1 MVGDLFAINTLKQID
16 MFVIELLNPLYVRII
31 YLVYDFFGKV
41 LTWNVAVERV
51 PLEYAIFGSS
61 DPWKFQ
67 LGTPGVRT
75 PNSEVWFS
83 DYLQTALNLV
93 QPHNNP
99 FKRHTK
105 VARQQPTS

>member
-83 DYLQTALNLV
+83 DYLQTA
-93 QPHNNP
+93 
-99 FKRHTK
+99 
-105 VARQQPTS
+105 